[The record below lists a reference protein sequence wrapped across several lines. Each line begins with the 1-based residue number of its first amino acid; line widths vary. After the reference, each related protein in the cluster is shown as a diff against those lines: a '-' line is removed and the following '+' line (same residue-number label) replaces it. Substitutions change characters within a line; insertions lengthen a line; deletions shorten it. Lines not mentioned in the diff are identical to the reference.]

1 MKVDTGLPCEVLE
14 DGDAAVRLIR
24 VGVCSVNFSRSRG
37 VYDTVLRELRED
49 TNEDSGLP
57 GVDTT
62 EGRGDC
68 RVCDVVLG
76 RTVVR
81 GRVELVVPIVR
92 RILIASFMTS
102 IKRESN
108 TTTSSELASNQ
119 ERGRVQESTRE
130 AASERQGEEEGSKKG
145 RGAK

>member
-81 GRVELVVPIVR
+81 GRVELVPIVR

-102 IKRESN
+102 KKREGN

>member
-81 GRVELVVPIVR
+81 GRVELVPIVR

-102 IKRESN
+102 KKREGN

-130 AASERQGEEEGSKKG
+130 AATRNEKRRGKKG